1 MEGKNYVM
9 NDEGEY
15 GKYVVQT
22 LHAPAVSPEFA
33 EIYKQWGNRLLWI
46 DSKVVPGAFQM
57 NMTWYHSAPDM
68 RPLYKHDEHSHDYA

>member
-33 EIYKQWGNRLLWI
+33 EIY
-46 DSKVVPGAFQM
+46 
-57 NMTWYHSAPDM
+57 
-68 RPLYKHDEHSHDYA
+68 